1 LPITEYPLSSKV
13 PVMTSSFRHS
23 QMKLSMG
30 LLATALVA
38 GALSACAT
46 SSGNPDLGSSEP
58 PVVGFGTGAPD
69 SDAAADSST
78 GTTDP
83 PATGDA
89 GPAYTYGEW
98 SAFGV
103 CSVTCGNGTQAR
115 TRECKRRDG
124 VAVNC
129 SLCGGMCTDTKPC
142 SVSGCCGPRE
152 MCCPVTPYNVCGGD
166 TLAACTTII
175 AKYAAACAAAG
186 CMWTGATACT
196 PGGSVSNATLPGAMG
211 TCQ

>member
-1 LPITEYPLSSKV
+1 
-13 PVMTSSFRHS
+13 MTPSYRRS
-23 QMKLSMG
+23 QMKLSLG
-30 LLATALVA
+30 LLAAVLVTVP
-38 GALSACAT
+38 LVACAT
-46 SSGNPDLGSSEP
+46 RSGEPDLGSSDP
-58 PVVGFGTGAPD
+58 PVVGFGPGTAGE

-78 GTTDP
+78 STPDL
-83 PATGDA
+83 PARGDA
-89 GPAYTYGEW
+89 GPAYTYGDW
-98 SAFGV
+98 SGWGT

-142 SVSGCCGPRE
+142 SASGCCGPRE
-152 MCCPVTPYNVCGGD
+152 TCCPVTPYNVCGGD

-175 AKYAAACAAAG
+175 AKYVAACTAAG

-196 PGGSVSNATLPGAMG
+196 PGGSVSNPTLPGAMG